1 MIALRRPSSVKEGR
15 AGGGFVRSGFS
26 VLVAI
31 GLSVLLLA
39 ACAPAESGQLLL
51 DLDTLQA
58 SAEPGDFQAQP
69 IANARVG
76 EVTESL
82 FVAVV
87 VPDVVEAGQ
96 EVRVYLCDGENFAQ
110 WLSGELNAAGEARLG
125 EQIGAQVNLR
135 IEDNGDVFGV
145 AQVPG
150 EIPQAFR
157 ATAATGDAGLYRA
170 EEDFNGVT
178 HVGGWIVLQDGRQRG
193 DFCCGCIVI
202 CFPHCCVFR

>member
-1 MIALRRPSSVKEGR
+1 
-15 AGGGFVRSGFS
+15 VRSGFYI
-26 VLVAI
+26 LVAV

-39 ACAPAESGQLLL
+39 ACAPAESGRLTL

-58 SAEPGDFQAQP
+58 SAEPGDFQAEP
-69 IANARVG
+69 VANALVG
-76 EVTESL
+76 EVTEEL

-87 VPDVVEAGQ
+87 VPDVVEEGQ

-110 WLSGELNAAGEARLG
+110 WISGELDAAGEARLG
-125 EQIGAQVNLR
+125 ERIGAQVHLR
-135 IEDNGDVFGV
+135 IEENGEVFGV

-150 EIPQAFR
+150 EGPQPFR

-170 EEDFNGVT
+170 EETFNGVT
-178 HVGGWIVLQDGRQRG
+178 HVGGWIVLPDGRQRG

-202 CFPHCCVFR
+202 CFPHCCIIR